1 MESFPWQTMELADVQ
16 SLLQELT
23 STAYDMDTGQ
33 LEALVRACT
42 IIEDM
47 CSQKCREIIRRAQHR
62 PCLQIVMSDGW
73 STDIR
78 QRFRATSGSVD
89 VQRTG
94 RLRTEFIVQRTTVK
108 SVLDSEVCMGMKIE
122 RPRPLAA
129 NKCSDICSAAC
140 DHVPLL
146 KLAGQK
152 NISIALYLQD
162 GLMAAPFGKMMIADT
177 TFSSNRIY
185 ALCLVTQQ
193 REIY

>member
-1 MESFPWQTMELADVQ
+1 MFCFCSQLHWFWYARLFLVESFPWQTMEQADVQ

-33 LEALVRACT
+33 SEALVRACT

-62 PCLQIVMSDGW
+62 PCLQMFMSDGW

-94 RLRTEFIVQRTTVK
+94 RLRTEFIVQRTIVK
-108 SVLDSEVCMGMKIE
+108 AVLDSEVCMGMKIE

-129 NKCSDICSAAC
+129 TKMQRYFFCRMRPCALIKAC
-140 DHVPLL
+140 RP
-146 KLAGQK
+146 
-152 NISIALYLQD
+152 
-162 GLMAAPFGKMMIADT
+162 
-177 TFSSNRIY
+177 
-185 ALCLVTQQ
+185 
-193 REIY
+193 